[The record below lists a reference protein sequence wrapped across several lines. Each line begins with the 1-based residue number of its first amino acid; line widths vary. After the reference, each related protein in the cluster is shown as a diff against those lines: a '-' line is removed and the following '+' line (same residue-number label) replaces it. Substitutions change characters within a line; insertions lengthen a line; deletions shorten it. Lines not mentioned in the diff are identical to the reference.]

1 MSIFGLW
8 NYRPDLG
15 VSRFGHHPN
24 GNNILWGLFICML
37 FRGGKVENRSHKMIL
52 CKQANV
58 SLQSSSCVANLL
70 LNWVTQTF
78 VQLN

>member
-37 FRGGKVENRSHKMIL
+37 FRGGKVEIEAAR
-52 CKQANV
+52 
-58 SLQSSSCVANLL
+58 
-70 LNWVTQTF
+70 
-78 VQLN
+78 